1 MKVSNFFM
9 QLQIFWNGI
18 LCFLVLWFSKAAD
31 IGKVDIPL
39 WMMVDNTFTKDHSLK
54 NKTKNNDFTESNPA
68 AKLLNYH
75 VEQTRPKSSRWSNIM
90 ATIFFYKMHHLLPT
104 SIV

>member
-68 AKLLNYH
+68 AKLL
-75 VEQTRPKSSRWSNIM
+75 TRELSRRTDLSKVQSVVKYYGYNI
-90 ATIFFYKMHHLLPT
+90 FL
-104 SIV
+104 

>member
-18 LCFLVLWFSKAAD
+18 LCFLVLWFSKEAD
-31 IGKVDIPL
+31 IGKIDIPL

-68 AKLLNYH
+68 AKLL
-75 VEQTRPKSSRWSNIM
+75 TRELSRRTDSSKVQSVVKYYGYNM
-90 ATIFFYKMHHLLPT
+90 FL
-104 SIV
+104 

>member
-18 LCFLVLWFSKAAD
+18 LCFLVLWFSKEAD
-31 IGKVDIPL
+31 IGKIDIPL
-39 WMMVDNTFTKDHSLK
+39 WMMVDNTLTKYHSLK

-68 AKLLNYH
+68 AKLL
-75 VEQTRPKSSRWSNIM
+75 TRELSRRTDLSKVQSVVKYYGYNI
-90 ATIFFYKMHHLLPT
+90 FL
-104 SIV
+104 